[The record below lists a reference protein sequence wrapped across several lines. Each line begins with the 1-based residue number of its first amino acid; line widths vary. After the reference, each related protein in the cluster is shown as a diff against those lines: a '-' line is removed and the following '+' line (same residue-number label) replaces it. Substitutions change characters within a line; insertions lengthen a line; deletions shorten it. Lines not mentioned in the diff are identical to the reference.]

1 MRKVILRYKIKNAV
15 KGEIYIPTA
24 YKYVE
29 RNVRGL
35 ALVVT
40 AEERNN
46 NEKNKLIDVQN
57 PIEEHEDQFIDVET
71 DFKTPE
77 VIDSI
82 ENDVKKPIFEN
93 NSQGGTS
100 IFYVNRSEGLEGAVG
115 LSNVEVNEGD
125 CTVNGEDSLPQI
137 SSGRRRRRPQRY
149 GSC

>member
-1 MRKVILRYKIKNAV
+1 MLSKVNFV
-15 KGEIYIPTA
+15 PTA

-57 PIEEHEDQFIDVET
+57 PIEEDEDQFIDVET

-93 NSQGGTS
+93 NFKEGTS
-100 IFYVNRSEGLEGAVG
+100 IFDVKTSEVVKGAVG
-115 LSNVEVNEGD
+115 LSNVEVNEGN